1 MMIYWQ
7 LFVIFLKI
15 GALGFGG
22 GYAML
27 SLVQYEVVEKVQWI
41 STAEYTD
48 IIAIS
53 QSVPGPIAFNSATY
67 IGYVVTGTVWGAVLA
82 SIAVC
87 IPPFIIILTI
97 CRFFFVFR
105 NNRYVQKVLTFIKPV
120 AIGLI
125 GAAAILLM
133 NRQNFTDYISI
144 VIFGAVLLT
153 QLLFKKPNPIVL
165 IVVAGMAGYLLYL

>member
-1 MMIYWQ
+1 MMYWQ
-7 LFVIFLKI
+7 LFITFLKI

-27 SLVQYEVVEKVQWI
+27 SLVQYEVVEKFQWI
-41 STAEYTD
+41 SSAEFTD

-67 IGYVVTGTVWGAVLA
+67 IGYTVTGTLWGSLLA
-82 SIAVC
+82 AIAVC
-87 IPPFIIILTI
+87 IPPFIIMLTI

-125 GAAAILLM
+125 GAAAVLLM
-133 NRQNFTDYISI
+133 NRQNFSDYISV
-144 VIFGAVLLT
+144 VIFGTVLMM
-153 QLLFKKPNPIVL
+153 QLFFKKLNPIVM
-165 IVVAGMAGYLLYL
+165 IVTAGVAGYFLY